1 MTLLST
7 LLSFFPLSVLLLAG
21 SAVYYLLLHPGW
33 QGSLALL
40 GVLYVYPVAI
50 FRLLNLVW
58 PLQEGRYDLRQSKY
72 NPWWGSHQIQL
83 VYFACPWL
91 EALLRL
97 IPGVYS
103 FWLRLWGAKIG
114 KGIYWTPNVQ
124 IDDRPLTDIG
134 HGVIIGHQLHFI
146 SHVILPHKN
155 SLPLY
160 VKRISVGDHCF
171 LGAGSR
177 LGPGVV
183 VENDTCLPIL
193 TEGKINQ
200 RFETGNHITGPK
212 RPAKTA
218 PNTDP
223 KTDSPP
229 DQADRE

>member
-7 LLSFFPLSVLLLAG
+7 LLSFFPFSVLLLAG
-21 SAVYYLLLHPGW
+21 GAFYYLLVSPSWLGIV
-33 QGSLALL
+33 ALL
-40 GVLYVYPVAI
+40 GVVYLYPVI
-50 FRLLNLVW
+50 VFHLLNLFW
-58 PLQEGRYDLRQSKY
+58 PLKEGRYDLRQNKY

-83 VYFACPWL
+83 IYFACPWL

-134 HGVIIGHQLHFI
+134 SGVIIGHKLHFI
-146 SHVILPHKN
+146 SHVILPHKDK
-155 SLPLY
+155 LPLY
-160 VKRISVGDHCF
+160 VKRICVGDHCF

-183 VENDTCLPIL
+183 VENNTCLPIL

-200 RFETGNHITGPK
+200 HFATGNYITGPNTGK
-212 RPAKTA
+212 NTPKNTENPA
-218 PNTDP
+218 
-223 KTDSPP
+223 
-229 DQADRE
+229 

>member
-21 SAVYYLLLHPGW
+21 GALYLLLQAPHWPGL
-33 QGSLALL
+33 LALL
-40 GVLYVYPVAI
+40 GVLYLYPVAV
-50 FRLLNLVW
+50 FRLLNCFW
-58 PLQEGRYDLRQSKY
+58 PLEEGRYDLRQRQY

-83 VYFACPWL
+83 IYFACPWL

-114 KGIYWTPNVQ
+114 KGIYWTPNVA

-134 HGVIIGHQLHFI
+134 DYVIIGHQLHFI
-146 SHVILPHKN
+146 SHVILPHKDR
-155 SLPLY
+155 LPLY
-160 VKRISVGDHCF
+160 VKRIRIGDHCF

-183 VENDTCLPIL
+183 VDKGTCLPIL

-200 RFETGNHITGPK
+200 HFETGNHITGK
-212 RPAKTA
+212 AR
-218 PNTDP
+218 
-223 KTDSPP
+223 
-229 DQADRE
+229 